1 MKAITKTQMARCAGV
16 CRKTFA
22 SWLKPHEKELTQ
34 MGYLPGM
41 HCIPPR
47 AVEWIAE
54 KFCID
59 IEP

>member
-1 MKAITKTQMARCAGV
+1 MARCAGV

-34 MGYLPGM
+34 MGYLPGK